1 MIEVKGDR
9 LIQCVSIIFLIIII
23 FLRCLCVHVVPDGDT
38 LVLIQGEM

>member
-9 LIQCVSIIFLIIII
+9 LIQCVSIIFLIII
-23 FLRCLCVHVVPDGDT
+23 FLWCLCVHVVPDGDT